1 MAQIKRK
8 LKEIPISW
16 TKEEIMEAYGEY
28 DRNIQYEELWHPFT
42 DIMKDKF
49 KETNALLKMGKGRGY
64 YIVSKDRLRKYCQV
78 IRAIFNMEKRALER
92 KRYVFQRQSYGKE
105 FMAFCRM
112 KKRKRKYL
120 TYQIY
125 GKNCYL

>member
-1 MAQIKRK
+1 MGRDNKKKTSMAQIKRK

-64 YIVSKDRLRKYCQV
+64 YIVSKDRL
-78 IRAIFNMEKRALER
+78 
-92 KRYVFQRQSYGKE
+92 
-105 FMAFCRM
+105 
-112 KKRKRKYL
+112 
-120 TYQIY
+120 
-125 GKNCYL
+125 